1 MMPAAAVIPETP
13 SGAKGWKFAPV
24 NAVNAVTTKNTRM
37 PILTTTMTA
46 FARALPGAQRQQ
58 DRDDRDD
65 DDGRDVEQ
73 PALRRRLR
81 DRVGQ
86 GEPEGGLQ
94 ELVDVAAPA
103 GRKSVAAGG
112 RLDGVTPRH
121 RPSAADVALAARQI
135 HPHVRRTPVLR
146 AEVDGRPLVL
156 KLEHLQRGGSFKL
169 RGAVTALARGPR
181 PEHVVTASGGN
192 HGIAVATAA
201 ALLGLPATVYVPA
214 AAPEGKTRRI
224 EAAGARL
231 VRHGATY
238 GEAAA
243 AALGE
248 ARTAGVR
255 YVPAYDD
262 PAVVAGQGTATAE
275 AVADAPEVDAVVVA
289 AGGGGLAAGA
299 ALAAG
304 GRAVVVVEPEGC
316 CCVHRALA
324 AGRPVDAP
332 VDSVAASALGATRM
346 GEVPFAVLAG
356 PDVTASD
363 VVSVLVTDAEL
374 RAAQDRLWD
383 EFRLAV
389 EPAAAVPFAAW
400 LAGRVPGERAC
411 LVLCGANT

>member
-1 MMPAAAVIPETP
+1 VIATLPTAASVADAAARI
-13 SGAKGWKFAPV
+13 G
-24 NAVNAVTTKNTRM
+24 
-37 PILTTTMTA
+37 
-46 FARALPGAQRQQ
+46 
-58 DRDDRDD
+58 
-65 DDGRDVEQ
+65 
-73 PALRRRLR
+73 
-81 DRVGQ
+81 
-86 GEPEGGLQ
+86 
-94 ELVDVAAPA
+94 
-103 GRKSVAAGG
+103 
-112 RLDGVTPRH
+112 
-121 RPSAADVALAARQI
+121 
-135 HPHVRRTPVLR
+135 PHVRRTPVLR

-169 RGAVTALARGPR
+169 RGAVNALASGPR
-181 PEHVVTASGGN
+181 PAQVVTASGGN

-201 ALLGLPATVYVPA
+201 ALLGLPATVYVPL

-238 GEAAA
+238 GEAAV
-243 AALGE
+243 AALAE
-248 ARTAGVR
+248 AQQPGAR

-262 PAVVAGQGTATAE
+262 PDVVAGQGTATAE

-289 AGGGGLAAGA
+289 AGGGGLSAGA

-304 GRAVVVVEPEGC
+304 RRTVVVVEPEGC

-324 AGRPVDAP
+324 AGRPVDSP
-332 VDSVAASALGATRM
+332 VDSVAASALGATRV
-346 GEVPFAVLAG
+346 GELPFAVLSGA
-356 PDVTASD
+356 DVVPVLVSD
-363 VVSVLVTDAEL
+363 VEL
-374 RAAQDRLWD
+374 LAAQARLWE